1 MRRSPKG
8 IPQVGC
14 FRDTPIGGSDPH
26 ATHGTLTVGPL
37 KTRIFVAAALAAL
50 LAACSSGHS
59 TSHIG
64 APTPTT
70 HSTTGP
76 TPSAGSL
83 CGFLPSARPDKVLVI
98 WEENHSYGDV
108 IGASDAPTF
117 NAIASS
123 CGSATNYQ
131 AVTHPSLPNYLAM
144 TSGGVF
150 ARSPYNGD
158 CSAGGTC
165 VVNGAS
171 VFSQEA
177 QAGHSWASF
186 AESMP
191 APCDPND
198 SGPYAV
204 RHNPAVYYRA
214 IATACTAS
222 DLPMGT
228 PSSGPLSADLRTG
241 TLPTLTTVTPN
252 VDHDMHDGTVAEADA
267 WLGQWLP
274 VITGGPD
281 YRSGR
286 LDVVIAWDEGN
297 GSGNHASSAPLLV
310 LSAALPPGSRASA
323 ALNDYSVL
331 GAIEEISG
339 LPPLG
344 QVPSAESVTAAFG
357 LTGR

>member
-1 MRRSPKG
+1 
-8 IPQVGC
+8 
-14 FRDTPIGGSDPH
+14 
-26 ATHGTLTVGPL
+26 
-37 KTRIFVAAALAAL
+37 
-50 LAACSSGHS
+50 
-59 TSHIG
+59 
-64 APTPTT
+64 
-70 HSTTGP
+70 
-76 TPSAGSL
+76 
-83 CGFLPSARPDKVLVI
+83 
-98 WEENHSYGDV
+98 
-108 IGASDAPTF
+108 
-117 NAIASS
+117 
-123 CGSATNYQ
+123 
-131 AVTHPSLPNYLAM
+131 
-144 TSGGVF
+144 
-150 ARSPYNGD
+150 
-158 CSAGGTC
+158 
-165 VVNGAS
+165 
-171 VFSQEA
+171 
-177 QAGHSWASF
+177 
-186 AESMP
+186 
-191 APCDPND
+191 
-198 SGPYAV
+198 
-204 RHNPAVYYRA
+204 VYYRA
-214 IATACTAS
+214 IAAACTAS

-228 PSSGPLSADLRTG
+228 PSSGPLSADLRAG

-274 VITGGPD
+274 VIPGGPD